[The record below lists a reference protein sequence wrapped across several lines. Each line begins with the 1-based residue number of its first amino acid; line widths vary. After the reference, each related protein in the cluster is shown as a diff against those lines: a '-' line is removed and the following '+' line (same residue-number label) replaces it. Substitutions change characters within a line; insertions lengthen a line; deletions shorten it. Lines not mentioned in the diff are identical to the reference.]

1 MTSIFEYNK
10 EEEERKLRI
19 AERQAGYD
27 EGYDSGYGSG
37 FDTGYGNGYDKGIE
51 HTLVEL
57 VNEGILSIEQ
67 AAHKLNMTEDEFKKV
82 MESR

>member
-10 EEEERKLRI
+10 EEEERKLRT

-27 EGYDSGYGSG
+27 EGYDSG
-37 FDTGYGNGYDKGIE
+37 FDTGYGNGYDIGIE
-51 HTLVEL
+51 HTLVDL

-67 AAHKLNMTEDEFKKV
+67 AAHKLNMTEDEFEKV
-82 MESR
+82 MESKY

>member
-10 EEEERKLRI
+10 EEEERKLRT

-27 EGYDSGYGSG
+27 EGYNSGY
-37 FDTGYGNGYDKGIE
+37 DRGIE
-51 HTLVEL
+51 NTLVEL

-67 AAHKLNMTEDEFKKV
+67 AACKLHMTGDEFKKV
-82 MESR
+82 MEGKY

>member
-10 EEEERKLRI
+10 EEEERKLRT

-27 EGYDSGYGSG
+27 EG
-37 FDTGYGNGYDKGIE
+37 IE
-51 HTLVEL
+51 HTLVDL
-57 VNEGILSIEQ
+57 VNEGIISIEQ

-82 MESR
+82 MESK

>member
-27 EGYDSGYGSG
+27 EGYDR
-37 FDTGYGNGYDKGIE
+37 GIE
-51 HTLVEL
+51 HTLAEL

-67 AAHKLNMTEDEFKKV
+67 AAHKLHMTGEEFKKV
-82 MESR
+82 GERR

>member
-10 EEEERKLRI
+10 EEEERKLRT

-27 EGYDSGYGSG
+27 EGYDSG
-37 FDTGYGNGYDKGIE
+37 FDTGYGNGYDRGIE

-67 AAHKLNMTEDEFKKV
+67 AAYKLNMTEDEFKKV
-82 MESR
+82 IESR

>member
-10 EEEERKLRI
+10 EEEERKLRT

-27 EGYDSGYGSG
+27 EGYDSGYDS
-37 FDTGYGNGYDKGIE
+37 GYDRGIE
-51 HTLVEL
+51 NTLVEL

-67 AAHKLNMTEDEFKKV
+67 AACKLHMTGDEFKKV
-82 MESR
+82 MEGKY